1 MPFGTWPGKSDRKR
15 RHRQKGIVITK
26 LKLRQLHDG
35 LSKINEWMLW
45 HRQIDRA
52 GRCLWHTSHRSSLGH
67 WREDPLSASMRT

>member
-52 GRCLWHTSHRSSLGH
+52 YGTQATDRPWGIGGRIH
-67 WREDPLSASMRT
+67 